1 MTKEELKE
9 KLKKLKEVSGI
20 IEKEIKMLM
29 AYTHR
34 LYLAMFYSKTPEE
47 YLQILLKPPPDV
59 SEEEW
64 IRYVEEAEKAWE
76 RFQRE
81 RTKHHVR
88 RYVV

>member
-1 MTKEELKE
+1 
-9 KLKKLKEVSGI
+9 
-20 IEKEIKMLM
+20 
-29 AYTHR
+29 
-34 LYLAMFYSKTPEE
+34 MFHSKTPEE